1 MKKNFKKYLLLT
13 LVISLVALPYNA
25 SAQTLKDF
33 ENEVA
38 KYTAELQAK
47 QDKVAKNDA
56 EVAEIKKK
64 IANIESQITEA
75 ENEIKRL
82 EDEIDKS
89 NKEIENKKEQSKKI
103 MKYFQIMRSGNTY
116 LEYIFE
122 AESVTDMIYRISVV
136 EQLTEYN
143 QKVVN

>member
-64 IANIESQITEA
+64 IGTLNLVAT
-75 ENEIKRL
+75 
-82 EDEIDKS
+82 S
-89 NKEIENKKEQSKKI
+89 NKATRCILAATLAR
-103 MKYFQIMRSGNTY
+103 Y
-116 LEYIFE
+116 
-122 AESVTDMIYRISVV
+122 
-136 EQLTEYN
+136 
-143 QKVVN
+143 

>member
-1 MKKNFKKYLLLT
+1 MEYIYTKRIIVKKFYPPHFVNT
-13 LVISLVALPYNA
+13 
-25 SAQTLKDF
+25 
-33 ENEVA
+33 
-38 KYTAELQAK
+38 
-47 QDKVAKNDA
+47 
-56 EVAEIKKK
+56 IKLWL
-64 IANIESQITEA
+64 ITITEA

-143 QKVVN
+143 QKVVNELNFSVTNSPFFSYVATVVLAYNATFII